1 MIVFWKVSRKMIAI
15 SYALMNKFRD
25 LFETTYLFI
34 YVIYMGVLFARMS
47 ASQKRELDPIGL
59 QL

>member
-15 SYALMNKFRD
+15 SYVIMNKFRD
-25 LFETTYLFI
+25 LFEMMYLFI
-34 YVIYMGVLFARMS
+34 YVIYMGVLFAHMS
-47 ASQKRELDPIGL
+47 VNQKRELDPIGL